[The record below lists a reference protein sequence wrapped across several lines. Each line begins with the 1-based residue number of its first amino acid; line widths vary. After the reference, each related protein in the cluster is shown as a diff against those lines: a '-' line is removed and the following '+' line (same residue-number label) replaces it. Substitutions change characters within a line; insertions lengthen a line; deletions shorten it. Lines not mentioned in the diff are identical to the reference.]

1 MLFRYSVLLT
11 LALACGEKSQ
21 SIRYG
26 ETTRAALITEKG
38 EPERVEKPIEAS
50 EVLVYPDNQ
59 KFQVTNDV
67 VTAGFRDPSPEET
80 SLLYWRH
87 RFQTCTTS
95 FNELQKSDTH
105 LKALKELSCPSEGTS
120 VIYDP
125 NTDQII
131 RVVNHAEK

>member
-11 LALACGEKSQ
+11 LALACGERSQ
-21 SIRYG
+21 SIRFG

-59 KFQVTNDV
+59 KFQVTNDI
-67 VTAGFRDPSPEET
+67 VTAGFRDPSPEEA

-87 RFQTCTTS
+87 RFKDCATT
-95 FNELQKSDTH
+95 FKELQKSETH
-105 LKALKELSCPSEGTS
+105 VRALKELSCPTEGVS
-120 VIYDP
+120 VLYDP
-125 NTDQII
+125 NTDQVI
-131 RVVNHAEK
+131 RVVNHAEN

>member
-1 MLFRYSVLLT
+1 MLLRYAVLLT
-11 LALACGEKSQ
+11 LALACGERGQ

-26 ETTRAALITEKG
+26 ETTRAALVSELG
-38 EPERVEKPIEAS
+38 EPEAIEKPVEAS

-67 VTAGFRDPSPEET
+67 VTAGFRDPAPEER

-87 RFQTCTTS
+87 KFEACATS
-95 FNELQKSDTH
+95 FTELAKSEGH
-105 LKALKELSCPSEGTS
+105 IKALKELACARQGLS

-125 NTDQII
+125 NIDQVI